1 MNKPVVLFAPG
12 AGAPSSH
19 PWMQQWAKR
28 LSLLGDVRLFDYPY
42 ALEGRRRP
50 DSLPVL
56 MAAHRRALI
65 EARRPAQLLLLVGK
79 SMGGR
84 IGCHISLQEKVDGL
98 VCFGYPLCGGGNR
111 AKMRDEVL
119 LELTAPIL
127 FVQGT
132 RDTLCPLDL
141 LEAVRKQMKC
151 PNFLHPVEGGNHS
164 LLVPKRELTAKGQ
177 TEQTVSQRIS
187 QAIEEFVTSITVAST
202 SAS

>member
-1 MNKPVVLFAPG
+1 VSSPLLLFAPG

-19 PWMQQWAKR
+19 PWMQHWASR
-28 LSLLGDVRLFDYPY
+28 LAAFGQVQLFDYSY

-50 DSLPVL
+50 DPLPVL

-65 EARRPAQLLLLVGK
+65 AARQPEQPVILLGK

-84 IGCHISLQEKVDGL
+84 IGCHISVQEKVDGL
-98 VCFGYPLCGGGNR
+98 VCFGYPLCAAGDR

-119 LELTAPIL
+119 RQLETPVL

-141 LEAVRKQMKC
+141 LESVRKRMKA
-151 PNFLHPVEGGNHS
+151 PNDLHLVEGGNHS
-164 LLVPKRELTAKGQ
+164 LLVGKRQLAAAGETQ
-177 TEQTVSQRIS
+177 TTVDDRI
-187 QAIEEFVTSITVAST
+187 ARAVNEFVTCVAGTISV
-202 SAS
+202 S

>member
-1 MNKPVVLFAPG
+1 
-12 AGAPSSH
+12 
-19 PWMQQWAKR
+19 MQAWATR
-28 LSLLGDVRLFDYPY
+28 LAAFGHVQLFDYSY

-50 DSLPVL
+50 DPLPVL

-65 EARRPAQLLLLVGK
+65 AARQPEQPVILIGK

-98 VCFGYPLCGGGNR
+98 VCFGYPLCGAGDR

-119 LELTAPIL
+119 RQLATPVL

-141 LEAVRKQMKC
+141 LESVRKQMKA
-151 PNFLHPVEGGNHS
+151 PSVLHLVEGGNHS
-164 LLVPKRELTAKGQ
+164 LLVGKRQLAAASETQEMVDDRIAQELN
-177 TEQTVSQRIS
+177 
-187 QAIEEFVTSITVAST
+187 EFVTRVLST
-202 SAS
+202 PSG